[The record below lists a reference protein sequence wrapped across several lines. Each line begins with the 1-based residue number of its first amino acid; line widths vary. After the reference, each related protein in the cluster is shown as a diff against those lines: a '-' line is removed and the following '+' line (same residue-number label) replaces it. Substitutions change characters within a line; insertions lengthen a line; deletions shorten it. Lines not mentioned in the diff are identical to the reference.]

1 MNESETD
8 PPAAWLHP
16 GDVAALAQLAT
27 SATLQ
32 LTDIVEAVHDSVLR
46 PPFLPSRGARGRTR
60 GITGFVYGCVR
71 GVTSVVG
78 QGLNLALP
86 PLLQH
91 LPHSPS
97 TPQRDAA
104 VSVLNGVLG
113 DHLAATANPLA
124 TPMSFCL
131 EGRPLPLRREELRAR
146 LPRARERLVVM
157 VHGLCMNDRH
167 WNWNGHDHGVA
178 IAGALDCSVLY
189 LRYNSGRH
197 ISENGRELAQLL
209 EALVALW
216 PCPLREIDLVGHS
229 MGGLLSRS
237 ACHYAQGR
245 SMVWRGLLRHLICL
259 GTPHLGA
266 PLERGGHGL
275 HSVLAA
281 LPYAAPLARLGRLR
295 SAGITDLRE
304 GNVRDEDWQGYDR
317 FSDGLGPPELT
328 PLPDDV
334 ACYALAATTARRI
347 EGESSVRFGDC
358 VIGDG
363 LVPVNSALGRHP
375 DRRRALRFAPEHRV
389 VIDRTNHTDLLGS
402 ARVCEQLLR
411 CLRSAAATCRFR
423 NTSSRGGFK
432 ATPAPP
438 PESRR

>member
-1 MNESETD
+1 MNLMD
-8 PPAAWLHP
+8 PRMYEPDIGRPAAWLHP
-16 GDVAALAQLAT
+16 SDVAALARLAT

-46 PPFLPSRGARGRTR
+46 PPFLPTRGPRGRTR

-71 GVTSVVG
+71 GVTAVIG

-86 PLLQH
+86 PLLQR
-91 LPHSPS
+91 LPHPPP

-104 VSVLNGVLG
+104 VSALNGVLG

-131 EGRPLPLRREELRAR
+131 EGRPLPLRRDELRTR
-146 LPRARERLVVM
+146 VPRARERLVVM
-157 VHGLCMNDRH
+157 VHGLCMNDRQ

-178 IAGALDCSVLY
+178 IAEALDCSVLY

-197 ISENGRELAQLL
+197 VSENGRELAQLL
-209 EALVALW
+209 EALVAQW
-216 PCPLREIDLVGHS
+216 PCPLREIDLIGHS

-237 ACHYAQGR
+237 ACHYAQDR
-245 SMVWRGLLRHLICL
+245 SMVWRGLLRRLICL

-275 HSVLAA
+275 HSMLAA
-281 LPYAAPLARLGRLR
+281 VPYAAPFARLGRLR

-304 GNVRDEDWQGYDR
+304 GNVRDEDWQGFDR
-317 FSDGLGPPELT
+317 FSNGLGPPELT

-334 ACYALAATTARRI
+334 ACYALAATTARQI
-347 EGESSVRFGDC
+347 SGESPVRLGDC

-375 DRRRALRFAPEHRV
+375 ERRRALRFARSHRV
-389 VIDRTNHTDLLGS
+389 VIDRTNHMDLLGS

-411 CLRSAAATCRFR
+411 WLHSEAAI
-423 NTSSRGGFK
+423 RGVRKMPSHG
-432 ATPAPP
+432 
-438 PESRR
+438 